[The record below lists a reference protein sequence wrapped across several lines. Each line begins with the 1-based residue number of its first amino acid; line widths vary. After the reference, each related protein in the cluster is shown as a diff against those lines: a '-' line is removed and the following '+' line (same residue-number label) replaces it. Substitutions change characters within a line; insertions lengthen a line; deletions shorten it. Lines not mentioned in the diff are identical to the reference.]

1 MTQRTTTTQANAR
14 PGLRQRKKDETRAR
28 LLSVSGKL
36 FAKQGYDATT
46 LEQIADGAGIS
57 VPTLLVYF
65 ESKERLALAPEYDT
79 LIALRE
85 MLAAPDRSAET
96 LALWRDFV
104 EVRANTVGA
113 NPKQYLSR
121 VRFYDSSPGLA
132 RAMLSVTEQQEAAL
146 ATALGVDFGT
156 DPATDLPTQL
166 LAMML
171 SFGIHSV
178 VRHWAADGGRGDLP
192 ARALAVVDFA
202 MHSFPKPGSTFAR

>member
-1 MTQRTTTTQANAR
+1 MTQRTTPQVVAR

-28 LLSVSGKL
+28 LLSVSRKL
-36 FAKQGYDATT
+36 FTKQGYEATT

-79 LIALRE
+79 LVALQE
-85 MLAAPDRSAET
+85 LLGDPQRSART
-96 LALWRDFV
+96 LDLWREFV
-104 EVRANTVGA
+104 EVRAKAVDA
-113 NPKQYLSR
+113 NPKEYLSR
-121 VRFYDSSPGLA
+121 VRFYDSSPSLA

-146 ATALGVDFGT
+146 VTALADDFGT
-156 DPATDLPTQL
+156 DPATDVPTQL

-178 VRHWAADGGRGDLP
+178 VRHWAADRDRGDLSG
-192 ARALAVVDFA
+192 RAMAVVDFA
-202 MHSFPKPGSTFAR
+202 RDSFPKPSSTIAR